1 MAGEIIAT
9 LAVLTFVVSNV
20 LFRKTEHEA
29 SPSFINFFRTG
40 VGMLTFI
47 ILAMVLGIISYIFL
61 LPWSLWMMLFLS
73 FLFGQVIGDT
83 AYFKAQKELGTTIA
97 LAVSMTFPLFTFI
110 LSLIFLNR
118 AFEYKVILSIILIG
132 IGIIIIGN
140 SKISEEN
147 ENHCLQDSKIGPR
160 KLTPHSSFKFIG
172 YGLIASLGWAIGLV
186 IIDYATNQIDKILN
200 TNGLSSII
208 GNVIRFPFALLILVL
223 MVWRENRIKVGSQYI
238 HSFRKS
244 SQTWIILIIASI
256 IGTSL
261 GAYLY
266 TEAARTAG
274 AIVMSLLASASP
286 LFSLPLTYW
295 LNKEKITK
303 YAFIGVISTILGVLI
318 VLIELEVI
326 IVIGLTLILG
336 VIMLIGII
344 LILIKNYS

>member
-1 MAGEIIAT
+1 MAGEIIAI

-20 LFRKTEHEA
+20 LFRKTEREA

-40 VGMLTFI
+40 IGMLTFI
-47 ILAMVLGIISYIFL
+47 TLAMVLGIISYIFL
-61 LPWSLWMMLFLS
+61 LPWSLWMMLILS

-97 LAVSMTFPLFTFI
+97 LAVSMTFPVFTVV

-118 AFEYKVILSIILIG
+118 TFEYKVILSIFLIG
-132 IGIIIIGN
+132 TGIMVIGK

-147 ENHCLQDSKIGPR
+147 ENNSLQDSKIEHR
-160 KLTPHSSFKFIG
+160 KLTPLASFKFIG

-186 IIDYATNQIDKILN
+186 IIDYATNQIDRILG
-200 TNGLSSII
+200 TNGLSSVI
-208 GNVIRFPFALLILVL
+208 GNVIRFPFAFLVLLL
-223 MVWRENRIKVGSQYI
+223 MVWRENRIKVSSQYSR
-238 HSFRKS
+238 SFRKS
-244 SQTWIILIIASI
+244 SQTWVVLVIASI

-274 AIVMSLLASASP
+274 AIIMSLIASASP

-303 YAFIGVISTILGVLI
+303 YAFIGVISTMLGVVI

-326 IVIGLTLILG
+326 IVIVG
-336 VIMLIGII
+336 VIMIIGNIII
-344 LILIKNYS
+344 LIKKITHNIL